1 MRDTNNIKYPLSKI
15 KSPFMSLFNFFRRNN
30 PSQKQTVTDSVNG
43 TIINDT
49 RTVDASL
56 FIDDQQPD
64 MLSGSAN
71 QENHIPVFLEQ
82 NFDWMG
88 YNDGYSH
95 PETDYMNNRLKL
107 IQADFRLSI
116 DKSMEAKRMTL
127 GDLKMHAIKTAGISE
142 RLESQV
148 NEKVKQLEV
157 VIHELDIQKILS
169 IENEGMIASA
179 VYAYKLGFLRG
190 LEKLQEE
197 KFFAGSTGLFN

>member
-1 MRDTNNIKYPLSKI
+1 
-15 KSPFMSLFNFFRRNN
+15 MSLFNFFRRNN